1 MLFYI
6 LTFGYFNIIKE
17 IILNSVW
24 GTDFGTDA
32 HYRIIIFTVQ
42 ILVRNMLIVELL
54 QHKN

>member
-42 ILVRNMLIVELL
+42 FLVRNMLIVELL